1 MVKILIYYRINMSI
15 FCDFCKVKVNYYFIK
30 ICKNIVNVYV
40 IKWKLFCRLFF
51 YFLEEGFNL
60 YFRGFD
66 FRDFEERG
74 DSFSFLVCFFLV
86 NDCKLFIKIFFIF
99 F

>member
-1 MVKILIYYRINMSI
+1 M
-15 FCDFCKVKVNYYFIK
+15 
-30 ICKNIVNVYV
+30 
-40 IKWKLFCRLFF
+40 WKLFCRLFF
-51 YFLEEGFNL
+51 YFLEEGFDL

-86 NDCKLFIKIFFIF
+86 NDCKLFIEIFFIF